1 MPVSYGSLRPGL
13 GGGLSMAEKRGA
25 QPHIGVM
32 HLDLT
37 DDEAAALTQELHD
50 IVENDRYPFLPPH
63 PHAEGDPQQAETRA
77 GSRAPVAGEGLCA
90 TAGNRHQKASGITAA
105 GSDVL
110 VCPFA
115 AAHMP
120 ANARKRSRGMKGRHP
135 PFRSRDGEIWRAV
148 KATAQRKRLPAQI
161 PPEPASPP
169 AGTPGSGPND
179 MPIGRAIGMEP
190 NYRLSPE
197 YQAARRMALYEQPSR
212 DTPLPLRLSELQE
225 PPTVSQSPPIVPRS
239 VGDIEGGSL
248 PDPKGL
254 AGAEAKT
261 TVGAFTRDV
270 AVGLQGAEEKTAP
283 GLRRITQEF
292 PILVDT
298 TGPLPAARP
307 EVEPDKRKKAA
318 RGSARPRSKSTR
330 SAIINRVEV
339 IRQTNALII
348 VLQEALDYDPVR
360 GHNQSRPV
368 LWSDDPSY
376 LNDVKA
382 LVVELRRLNSLMEAK
397 RPRKK
402 EAERAVIDL
411 ARHFDKF
418 LHAYASW
425 FGKGTALLTV
435 AVIANLLQ
443 HAGLDPTAV
452 CSAIRH

>member
-1 MPVSYGSLRPGL
+1 MKGRRPPFWNSDTQIRRATQA
-13 GGGLSMAEKRGA
+13 SMARKKR
-25 QPHIGVM
+25 
-32 HLDLT
+32 L
-37 DDEAAALTQELHD
+37 AAAL
-50 IVENDRYPFLPPH
+50 
-63 PHAEGDPQQAETRA
+63 
-77 GSRAPVAGEGLCA
+77 
-90 TAGNRHQKASGITAA
+90 
-105 GSDVL
+105 
-110 VCPFA
+110 
-115 AAHMP
+115 
-120 ANARKRSRGMKGRHP
+120 
-135 PFRSRDGEIWRAV
+135 
-148 KATAQRKRLPAQI
+148 I
-161 PPEPASPP
+161 PPEPPPPP
-169 AGTPGSGPND
+169 ADALQPAAEA
-179 MPIGRAIGMEP
+179 MPVGQTVGMMGAGYHATEA
-190 NYRLSPE
+190 YR
-197 YQAARRMALYEQPSR
+197 AARRMALYEQPSR

-239 VGDIEGGSL
+239 VGDTEGGSL

-283 GLRRITQEF
+283 SLRRITQEF

-318 RGSARPRSKSTR
+318 RGSARPRSKSTARAQTKR

-360 GHNQSRPV
+360 GHNQSPPV

-452 CSAIRH
+452 CSAIRLPH